1 MNDSLSKLYWTYLS
15 VFLINCY
22 FLNTNIHKFKGI
34 QKNFLISQIYIIYSL
49 FFV

>member
-15 VFLINCY
+15 VFLINSY
-22 FLNTNIHKFKGI
+22 FLNTNIHKFEGI
-34 QKNFLISQIYIIYSL
+34 QKNILISQIYIIYSL